1 MRLRFLTV
9 WLVLAVPPALGAQV
23 LTPRDSALHALNRLA
38 YGPRRGEVDSVARI
52 GVMRWIEG
60 QLAFERLPDDRLTAR
75 EREFKLLRY
84 DREELA
90 QRYSDAVRERRE
102 MQREMAQSGDTT
114 RPRGTEGGP
123 LREFRELGGEL
134 QQLAGVRAAPSERQL
149 RGGMV
154 DFLSNYFHV
163 FVGGGGGGR
172 RRPGVGRAALPGGQ
186 LGGVMVDFW
195 SNLFNV
201 LGGKGADLFLPPSYI
216 EQTFRPNAL
225 GRFEDLLT
233 ATAKSPAMLFY
244 LDNVQ

>member
-38 YGPRRGEVDSVARI
+38 YGPRPGEVDSVARI

-102 MQREMAQSGDTT
+102 MQREMGQRGDTT

-123 LREFRELGGEL
+123 MREFRELGGAL
-134 QQLAGVRAAPSERQL
+134 QQRPGGRAAPS
-149 RGGMV
+149 
-154 DFLSNYFHV
+154 
-163 FVGGGGGGR
+163 R
-172 RRPGVGRAALPGGQ
+172 RRPRRGVGEC
-186 LGGVMVDFW
+186 W
-195 SNLFNV
+195 SEPF
-201 LGGKGADLFLPPSYI
+201 
-216 EQTFRPNAL
+216 
-225 GRFEDLLT
+225 
-233 ATAKSPAMLFY
+233 
-244 LDNVQ
+244 